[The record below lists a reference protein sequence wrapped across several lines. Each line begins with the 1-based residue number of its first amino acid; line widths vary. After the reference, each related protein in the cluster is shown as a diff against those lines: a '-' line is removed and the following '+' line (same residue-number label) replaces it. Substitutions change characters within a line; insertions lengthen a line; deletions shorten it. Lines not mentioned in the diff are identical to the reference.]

1 MNNKD
6 LLKAI
11 GDIDEKY
18 LIEGNDIKEK
28 NRTTFNNIVNIMKN
42 SMFKYALAP
51 ICVIIIAVIGVYN
64 SDMFTTKPDIIISK
78 KDDWIIKEV
87 NIDKD
92 KIEESIATALKWD
105 EMSISQ
111 QFIEVEYNN
120 CKYTSRITKISSDK
134 ILKNIGN
141 SILTG
146 YDAYTKTTHSK
157 KVELYSIK
165 ELSEECVI
173 AVKFEGES
181 DYYVYVNSYYKPATL
196 GQFIDDLRLRENTS
210 FKTIYYKYFEEKEDG
225 NKEYKNIEFYNVD
238 NNIIWQ
244 MLFNNLNLQNIYSDN
259 DIGKYTSEKFSQS
272 IEISVD
278 IELLGYENISVSLTD
293 KGYLLT
299 NILDTGKGFYIG
311 EDKVQEFLNYI
322 KENYDG
328 YEIVYIDEKSTNVE
342 NNEEKENIIMTENKI
357 KATTV
362 IDIVTTK
369 ENKINEKELDDY
381 KNVNITTTVT
391 NTLNTDII
399 STEPYIPDGMFV
411 ADTNDNSGIKAS
423 DIVLNTKSENV
434 NIEILNDTVTNTSV
448 EILITDNNGDK
459 FGWGKS
465 YKIQMRENGEWNDLN
480 PIKDLVFTD
489 IAYNLDENNQLKQK
503 INWERFYGKLE
514 RGTYRIVKPQWSN
527 NEYIDLYSNEFEIK

>member
-18 LIEGNDIKEK
+18 LIEGNDIEEK
-28 NRTTFNNIVNIMKN
+28 NRTTSNNIVNIMK
-42 SMFKYALAP
+42 SLKFKYALAP
-51 ICVIIIAVIGVYN
+51 ICVIIIAVIGFYN

-146 YDAYTKTTHSK
+146 YDAHTKTTHSK
-157 KVELYSIK
+157 KGELYSIK

-210 FKTIYYKYFEEKEDG
+210 FETIYYKYFEEKEDG

-342 NNEEKENIIMTENKI
+342 NNEEKEN
-357 KATTV
+357 
-362 IDIVTTK
+362 
-369 ENKINEKELDDY
+369 KINEKELDDY

-391 NTLNTDII
+391 NTLNTDIT
-399 STEPYIPDGMFV
+399 SKEPYIPDGMFV

-423 DIVLNTKSENV
+423 DIVLNNKSENV

-448 EILITDNNGDK
+448 EILITDNNEDK